1 MKKVLAVTS
10 KYAQKEV
17 LYANSELYCIFHD
30 VGQDRKTNDN
40 Y

>member
-17 LYANSELYCIFHD
+17 LYANSELYFPDMIEK
-30 VGQDRKTNDN
+30 QMIITEYN
-40 Y
+40 